1 MLRMT
6 LQLKKVVAY
15 CGTYASKVLAVIEHS
30 PFLTN
35 PTRNIAE
42 MSTRP
47 CVARNVY
54 FIKQNDNGV
63 WVSGTII
70 SDSSVYVVSLA
81 EDDQAR
87 VFTAAVVVVIRLAT
101 CISCCGLCVNQH
113 ANVVVRGAC
122 SVLDIHRDE

>member
-63 WVSGTII
+63 WVGGTII
-70 SDSSVYVVSLA
+70 SEAPVHVVSMA
-81 EDDQAR
+81 EDENVSLCR
-87 VFTAAVVVVIRLAT
+87 HRIVG
-101 CISCCGLCVNQH
+101 GLKLQC
-113 ANVVVRGAC
+113 APGFAP
-122 SVLDIHRDE
+122 